1 MSTIFLFAWVILKI
15 PNNGLRVDV
24 RTRPLRLVH
33 TDSSEWE
40 RENSVPELTDLGW
53 EFYIHKEYAFVYV
66 FQGKEDAERDK
77 GIRPKLRRRS
87 RKNSF
92 FFFFGNTVR
101 SEAKWTQFTSLF
113 IFDEFSMKFRDNV
126 LLFCQERENS
136 FSAKFEE

>member
-1 MSTIFLFAWVILKI
+1 M
-15 PNNGLRVDV
+15 
-24 RTRPLRLVH
+24 
-33 TDSSEWE
+33 
-40 RENSVPELTDLGW
+40 
-53 EFYIHKEYAFVYV
+53 YV

-92 FFFFGNTVR
+92 FFFFFSVILLEVR
-101 SEAKWTQFTSLF
+101 PSGTQFTSLF

-126 LLFCQERENS
+126 LLFCQERENF